1 MANTIISAR
10 NGVGDITL
18 GVEVWKEGTSYIAY
32 ASDLDISS
40 VGKTASQAK
49 SHLREATS
57 LFIEEAARMGTL
69 IAILEESGFERR
81 GKTYR
86 PRPVLAREKM
96 KLALPAA

>member
-1 MANTIISAR
+1 MANTIISGR

-18 GVEVWKEGTSYIAY
+18 GVEVWKEGTSYIAC

-49 SHLREATS
+49 SRLREAVS
-57 LFIEEAARMGTL
+57 LFIEEAARLGTL
-69 IAILEESGFERR
+69 AAILEESGFERR

>member
-1 MANTIISAR
+1 MTNTTFSAR
-10 NGVGDITL
+10 NGEREITL
-18 GVEVWKEGTSYIAY
+18 NIEVWKEGVSHIAY

-49 SHLREATS
+49 SRLREAVS

-69 IAILEESGFERR
+69 GAILEESGFERR

-86 PRPVLAREKM
+86 HRPVLAREKM

>member
-1 MANTIISAR
+1 MANTTLSAR
-10 NGVGDITL
+10 NGEGEITL
-18 GVEVWKEGTSYIAY
+18 SVQVWKEGASHIAY

-49 SHLREATS
+49 SSLREAVS
-57 LFIEEAARMGTL
+57 LFMEEAARMGTL
-69 IAILEESGFERR
+69 GAILEESGFERR

>member
-1 MANTIISAR
+1 MANTTISAR
-10 NGVGDITL
+10 NGVAAIAL
-18 GVEVWKEGTSYIAY
+18 GVEVWKEGASYVAY

-49 SHLREATS
+49 THLREAVS
-57 LFIEEAARMGTL
+57 LFIEEATHMGTL
-69 IAILEESGFERR
+69 VAILEESGFERR

-96 KLALPAA
+96 TLALPAA

>member
-1 MANTIISAR
+1 MGDTSISAQ
-10 NGVGDITL
+10 NGVADITL
-18 GVEVWKEGTSYIAY
+18 GVEVWKEGTSFIAY

-49 SHLREATS
+49 LRLREAVS
-57 LFIEEAARMGTL
+57 LFIDEAARMGTL
-69 IAILEESGFERR
+69 GAILEESGFERR

-86 PRPVLAREKM
+86 PRPVLAREKI